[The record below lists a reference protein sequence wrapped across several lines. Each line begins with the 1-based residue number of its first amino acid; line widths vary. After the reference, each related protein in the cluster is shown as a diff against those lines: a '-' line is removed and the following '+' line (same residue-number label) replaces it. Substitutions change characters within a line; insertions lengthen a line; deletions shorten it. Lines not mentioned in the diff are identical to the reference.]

1 MTEKNDEGLHAVV
14 GTVLSWRDDTST
26 LLADLSLEFNSEAPD
41 GTIQEPGEIAG
52 LIGQEVAL
60 RLVGAEGKELRHGK
74 VMSVTHKVQKEG
86 PTISTGKV
94 ASSGALSAW
103 AGRAVTVAR
112 LQMPLR
118 PVGEARDRK
127 SRAAGE

>member
-26 LLADLSLEFNSEAPD
+26 LLAEMSLEFNSEGPD
-41 GTIQEPGEIAG
+41 GTVQEPAMVAS
-52 LIGQEVAL
+52 LIEQEVAL

-74 VMSVTHKVQKEG
+74 IMSVAHKVQKEG
-86 PTISTGKV
+86 PPISTAKV
-94 ASSGALSAW
+94 ASSGALAVW

-118 PVGEARDRK
+118 EAADRK